1 MFTLSNIGF
10 NTIIRTQ
17 DLTVIVARRPRR
29 KGMFAYEIMADMI
42 AVDQLLRD
50 EMETDDLTAFKR
62 LFSGYCPKREAIQ
75 YASKISECPR
85 ELVDVLE
92 AMGVLK
98 EKPVIKDTVIAEYAL
113 RDGYTIRLEEEEDGG
128 LAINEYMGKRLEA
141 KTKVLTLREGRSRI
155 LQSVQN
161 IERLERVSFQIIKSA

>member
-42 AVDQLLRD
+42 AVDDLLIS
-50 EMETDDLTAFKR
+50 EMATDDLTALKR
-62 LFSGYCPKREAIQ
+62 LFSGYCPKREALQ
-75 YASKISECPR
+75 YASKISDCPR
-85 ELVDVLE
+85 DLVQVLE

-98 EKPVIKDTVIAEYAL
+98 EKPVVKDTVIAEYAL
-113 RDGYTIRLEEEEDGG
+113 RDGYTIKLEEEDGA
-128 LAINEYMGKRLEA
+128 LFINEYMGKHLDA
-141 KTKVLTLREGRSRI
+141 KTSVLTLREGRSRI